1 MVTLSSTGETASEE
15 VGLKANELLL
25 WCSART
31 KGSWRQFRA
40 AVEELHTDETEMTG
54 EGAGGFPPHQQLR
67 LNLERLA
74 HVEFFAHG
82 CEDGW
87 RVAPPTLAAHVVPG
101 GVRSLLCGA
110 RSPALQ
116 ERALHAAE
124 QFDCDVLN
132 SLDAPDVFRF
142 NCQNSAKLADL
153 AAQIGISY
161 QLNAPLAII
170 SHVPPC
176 RSPSRQ
182 QAPSEFP
189 VGADWTVDQLDT
201 DALCWH
207 RVDRSKASLCRF
219 AVLRFSI
226 HFQPRRYYLRWNRE
240 SFELPR
246 AVALFVLLRR
256 RRRRLLSYD
265 SSGQTLSLPAICRPP
280 RVLERAIVL
289 CSGLPPVY
297 EAASATLS
305 YFDVPLDIARFAAE
319 LLGQSL

>member
-1 MVTLSSTGETASEE
+1 MVALSTSGETAPEE
-15 VGLKANELLL
+15 VALKANELLL
-25 WCSART
+25 WCSARK

-40 AVEELHTDETEMTG
+40 AVEELHTNETEMVV
-54 EGAGGFPPHQQLR
+54 EGNGGFPMYQQLR

-87 RVAPPTLAAHVVPG
+87 RVAPPMLAAHVVTG

-116 ERALHAAE
+116 QRALRAAE
-124 QFDCDVLN
+124 QVDCDVLS
-132 SLDAPDVFRF
+132 SLDAPDLFRF
-142 NCQNSAKLADL
+142 TCQNSAQLTDL

-207 RVDRSKASLCRF
+207 RVDRSKAILFRF

-226 HFQPRRYYLRWNRE
+226 HFQRSRYYLRWNGD

-246 AVALFVLLRR
+246 AVAIFVLLRR
-256 RRRRLLSYD
+256 RRRRLISYD
-265 SSGQTLSLPAICRPP
+265 SSGQTLSLPGICRPP

-289 CSGLPPVY
+289 CSGLPPVF
-297 EAASATLS
+297 EAASSTLR

>member
-1 MVTLSSTGETASEE
+1 MVTLPTSREAAPEE
-15 VGLKANELLL
+15 VALKANELLL
-25 WCSART
+25 WCSARN
-31 KGSWRQFRA
+31 KGSWRQYRA
-40 AVEELHTDETEMTG
+40 AVEELHANDTEMVM
-54 EGAGGFPPHQQLR
+54 EGNGGFPLHQQLR

-82 CEDGW
+82 CKDGW
-87 RVAPPTLAAHVVPG
+87 RVAPPTLAAHVVTG

-110 RSPALQ
+110 RSPALR
-116 ERALHAAE
+116 ERTLHAAQ
-124 QFDCDVLN
+124 QFECDVLK

-142 NCQNSAKLADL
+142 TCQNSTQLAEL

-176 RSPSRQ
+176 RPPTRQ

-207 RVDRSKASLCRF
+207 RVDRGKASLLRS

-226 HFQPRRYYLRWNRE
+226 RFQRSRYYLRWNGD
-240 SFELPR
+240 SFDLPR
-246 AVALFVLLRR
+246 AVAIFVLLRR
-256 RRRRLLSYD
+256 RRRRLISYD
-265 SSGQTLSLPAICRPP
+265 SSGQTLSLPGICRPP
-280 RVLERAIVL
+280 RLLERAIVL
-289 CSGLPPVY
+289 CSGLPPVF
-297 EAASATLS
+297 EAASSTLRYS
-305 YFDVPLDIARFAAE
+305 DVPLDIARFAAE